1 MNILI
6 TGMSGLIGGVA
17 RERLAPHAQLSA
29 LNRSAVAGIP
39 TTRADLADFEAIRP
53 AFDDQHTVVHLAAK
67 AGNHYPWDELLQTN
81 VVGTRNVVEAARDAG
96 CKRLIFASS
105 GATVTGWEHDEP
117 YKALAEGRYGDVPDS
132 WTTIRHDMPARTRGT
147 YGATKVWGEALCRD
161 AADSSQLSVLCLR
174 IGYVNAE
181 DRPLHPRHFCV
192 WCSQRDV
199 AEAIALAVEA
209 PPELR
214 FDVFF
219 VNSRNRWG
227 YRDLNHAEE
236 AVGFVPRDAAE
247 DHR

>member
-6 TGMSGLIGGVA
+6 TGMSGLIGGA
-17 RERLAPHAQLSA
+17 TRERLEPGARLSA
-29 LNRSAVAGIP
+29 LNRSDVPGIP
-39 TTRADLADFEAIRP
+39 TTRADLADFDAIRP
-53 AFDDQHTVVHLAAK
+53 AFDGQHTVVHLAAK
-67 AGNHYPWDELLQTN
+67 PGEHFTWDELLHTN
-81 VVGTRNVVEAARDAG
+81 VAGTRNVVKAAREAG

-117 YKALAEGRYGDVPDS
+117 YKALVEGRYDDVPDT
-132 WTTIRHDMPARTRGT
+132 WTMIRHDMPPRSRGI

-161 AADSSQLSVLCLR
+161 AADSSPLSVLCLR

-181 DRPLHPRHFCV
+181 DRPVRPRHYAV

-199 AEAIALAVEA
+199 AEAIALSVEA
-209 PPELR
+209 PLDLH

-227 YRDLNHAEE
+227 FRDLTHAEE

>member
-6 TGMSGLIGGVA
+6 TGMSGLIGGAA
-17 RERLAPHAQLSA
+17 RQRLASRGRLSA
-29 LNRSAVAGIP
+29 LNRSDVDGIP
-39 TTRADLADFEAIRP
+39 TTRADLADYDAIRP
-53 AFDDQHTVVHLAAK
+53 AFDGQDVVVHLAAK
-67 AGNHYPWDELLQTN
+67 AGNHYPWEELLQTN
-81 VVGTRNVVEAARDAG
+81 IVGTRNVLEAARDAG

-105 GATVTGWEHDEP
+105 GATVTGWEHVEP
-117 YKALAEGRYGDVPDS
+117 YRALVAGRYDEVSGDWPM
-132 WTTIRHDMPARTRGT
+132 IRHDMATRARGV

-161 AADSSQLSVLCLR
+161 FADSSTLSVLCLR

-181 DRPLHPRHFCV
+181 DRPLTSRHFAV

-199 AEAIALAVEA
+199 AEAIALSVDA
-209 PPELR
+209 PAECH

-219 VNSRNRWG
+219 VNSGNRWG
-227 YRDLNHAEE
+227 YRDLSHSRD